1 MRISIQEGRSLPD
14 LQRCTTC
21 CNDFHCPFCVSG
33 LFSPTKHSKVKSHLE
48 SHFHRA
54 VLHE

>member
-1 MRISIQEGRSLPD
+1 MHISIQEGRSLPD

-21 CNDFHCPFCVSG
+21 CNDFHCPFYVSG

-54 VLHE
+54 VLNE